1 MGFLSEFGN
10 LLFLAAIFLLNF
22 MSRITFAPLMP
33 TVEADLGIAHA
44 QAGSFFFI
52 ISVGYFIS
60 LLGSGF
66 ISSKISHRA
75 TIVTSAV
82 VVGLALIGVSLS
94 MGIWQVR
101 ISLLFLGLAAGIYLP
116 SGIATLTALV
126 RPEHWGKAVAVH
138 ELAPN
143 VSFVIAPLV
152 AEALMEWVSWR
163 GVLACLGGVSILLGL
178 TFAKAGKGGRFYGEA
193 PNMASLKNLFVLPAF
208 WIMVVLFSLGISSTL
223 GVYTMLPLYLVTQ
236 HGIERSWA
244 NTLVALSR
252 VSGIFMALVAGFIND
267 RLGPRKTLSGVFL
280 ITGFLTMLLGIV
292 KGNWIPA
299 IVFLQPIIAV
309 CFFPPGF
316 AALSSLGPPS
326 ARNVAVS
333 LTVPAAF
340 VIGGGMVPAWI
351 GLAGDVA
358 SFGLGIATVGGLIFM
373 GAFLAFILKVESAAA
388 SQ

>member
-1 MGFLSEFGN
+1 LGFLSEFRN
-10 LLFLAAIFLLNF
+10 LLFLAAIFLINF
-22 MSRITFAPLMP
+22 MSRITFGPLMP
-33 TVEADLGIAHA
+33 QIEADLGLNHA
-44 QAGSFFFI
+44 AAGSFFLI
-52 ISVGYFIS
+52 ISAGYFIS

-66 ISSKISHRA
+66 ISSRITHRS
-75 TIVTSAV
+75 TIIISAV
-82 VVGLALIGVSLS
+82 AVGFALIGVSLS
-94 MGIWQVR
+94 NGIWQIR

-126 RPEHWGKAVAVH
+126 KPEHWGKAVAVH

-152 AEALMEWVSWR
+152 AEALMQWFSWH
-163 GVLACLGGVSILLGL
+163 GVLACLGGASILLGL
-178 TFAKAGKGGRFYGEA
+178 TFARAGKGGGFYGEA
-193 PNMASLKNLFVLPAF
+193 PNMTSLKSLFRVPAF

-223 GVYTMLPLYLVTQ
+223 GIYTMLPLYLVTE
-236 HGIERSWA
+236 HGIERGWA

-252 VSGIFMALVAGFIND
+252 VSGIIMALAAGFIND
-267 RLGPRKTLSGVFL
+267 RLGPKRTLSGVFV
-280 ITGFLTMLLGIV
+280 ITGSLTILLGMV
-292 KGNWIPA
+292 KGNWIPL
-299 IVFLQPIIAV
+299 IVFLQPVIAV

-340 VIGGGMVPAWI
+340 VIGGGAVPAWI

-358 SFGLGIATVGGLIFM
+358 SFGLGIATVGGLILM
-373 GAFLAFILKVESAAA
+373 GAFLAFMLRVEPAVAE
-388 SQ
+388 